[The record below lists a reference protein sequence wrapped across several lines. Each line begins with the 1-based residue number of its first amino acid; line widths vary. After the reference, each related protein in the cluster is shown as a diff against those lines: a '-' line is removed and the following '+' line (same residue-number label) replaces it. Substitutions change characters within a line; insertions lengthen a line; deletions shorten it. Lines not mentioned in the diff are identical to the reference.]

1 MLVEQIVDVVNQL
14 QLETLGQ
21 EAVENVNIEN
31 VISIAKT
38 VYTDVGIDNYV
49 RKLVNHIGKVVFVN
63 RPYKAKAPNVLMD
76 GWEFGSIL
84 EKIDSDLPDSQRNE
98 SWNLRD
104 GETYNQDT
112 FKGPKNVRAFF
123 FNDKTTYEIQIS
135 VTEMQVQESF
145 SNINQL
151 NGFFSMIFTK
161 INNRIEL
168 DNRNLIM
175 ATINNMIVA
184 TIYRNFSSL
193 RQSDGTF
200 NFGNNSKV
208 SAINLLGLYKETNP
222 DHLSTEELALL
233 TAGNCIQNLKFIK
246 FASYQI
252 ALASERMSDYSTL
265 FNIGNRERFTPKD
278 FQKLV
283 LLSEFAKSA
292 DVYLQSDTFHEE
304 YTKLPNAET
313 VVFWQGTGRDYA
325 FSSTSKI
332 HITNDGYIGENINIT
347 EDNPIGTMPDPSGS
361 TEIQVSGILGCLFD
375 RDALGI
381 NNYNQ
386 RVPSHYNAKGEFV
399 NYFYKVD
406 ARYFNDYNENFIVF
420 FVA

>member
-1 MLVEQIVDVVNQL
+1 MLFQL
-14 QLETLGQ
+14 LKQ
-21 EAVENVNIEN
+21 
-31 VISIAKT
+31 
-38 VYTDVGIDNYV
+38 YTI
-49 RKLVNHIGKVVFVN
+49 VNHIGKVIFVN

-84 EKIDSDLPDSQRNE
+84 EKIDSDLPDSQQNM
-98 SWNLRD
+98 SWSLQD
-104 GETYNQDT
+104 GTEYNQDI
-112 FKGPKNVRAFF
+112 FKGAKNVRAYF

-135 VTEMQVQESF
+135 IAEMQVKESF
-145 SNINQL
+145 SSLNQL

-175 ATINNMIVA
+175 TTINNMIAA

-193 RQSDGTF
+193 RQGDGTF
-200 NFGNNSKV
+200 NFANNSKT

-222 DHLSTEELALL
+222 DNLVPEELALL
-233 TAGNCIQNLKFIK
+233 TAGNCLQNTQFIK
-246 FASYQI
+246 FCALQI
-252 ALASERMSDYSTL
+252 ALTSERMSDYSTL
-265 FNIGNRERFTPKD
+265 FNIGSRERFTPRD
-278 FQKLV
+278 YQKLV

-292 DVYLQSDTFHEE
+292 DVYLQSSTFHDE
-304 YTKLPNAET
+304 YTKLPKSET
-313 VVFWQGTGRDYA
+313 VVYWQGTGKDYR

-332 HITNDGYIGENINIT
+332 HLTNDGYIGENDINGAI
-347 EDNPIGTMPDPSGS
+347 PAPSGS
-361 TEIQVSGILGCLFD
+361 TEIQVSGIIGVLFD

-406 ARYFNDYNENFIVF
+406 ARYFNDYNENFVVF

>member
-1 MLVEQIVDVVNQL
+1 MLVEQITDVVTQL
-14 QLETLGQ
+14 QAESLGT
-21 EAVENVNIEN
+21 EDIVEVNVENV
-31 VISIAKT
+31 VSVART
-38 VYTDVGIDNYV
+38 VYDAIGLDNYV
-49 RKLVNHIGKVVFVN
+49 KKLVNHIGKVVFVN

-84 EKIDSDLPDSQRNE
+84 EKIDSDLPDSQQNM
-98 SWNLRD
+98 SWALQD
-104 GETYNQDT
+104 GTEYNQDI
-112 FKGPKNVRAFF
+112 FKGAKNVRAYF

-135 VTEMQVQESF
+135 IAEMQVKESF

-175 ATINNMIVA
+175 TTINNMIAA
-184 TIYRNFSSL
+184 TIYRNYSSL

-200 NFGNNSKV
+200 NFGNNSKT

-222 DHLSTEELALL
+222 DHLTSEELALL
-233 TAGNCIQNLKFIK
+233 TAGNCLQNTQFIK
-246 FASYQI
+246 FCALQI
-252 ALASERMSDYSTL
+252 ALTSERMSDYSTL
-265 FNIGNRERFTPKD
+265 FNIGSRERFTPRD
-278 FQKLV
+278 YQKLV

-292 DVYLQSDTFHEE
+292 DVYLQSGTFHDE
-304 YTKLPNAET
+304 YTKLPKSET
-313 VVFWQGTGRDYA
+313 VVYWQGTGKDYR

-332 HITNDGYIGENINIT
+332 HLTNEGYIGENNSEGAI
-347 EDNPIGTMPDPSGS
+347 PSPSGS
-361 TEIQVSGILGCLFD
+361 TEIQVSGIIGVLFD

-406 ARYFNDYNENFIVF
+406 ARYFNDYNENFVVF

>member
-1 MLVEQIVDVVNQL
+1 MLVEQITDVVQQL
-14 QLETLGQ
+14 ANESLGT
-21 EAVENVNIEN
+21 EEVVTVDVENV
-31 VISIAKT
+31 VSTAKT
-38 VYTDVGIDNYV
+38 VYDALGLDNYV
-49 RKLVNHIGKVVFVN
+49 KKLINHIGRVVFVN

-84 EKIDSDLPDSQRNE
+84 EKVDSDLPDSQQNM
-98 SWNLRD
+98 SWNLQD
-104 GETYNQDT
+104 GTEYNQDI
-112 FKGPKNVRAFF
+112 FKGAKNVRAYF

-135 VTEMQVQESF
+135 VVEMQVKESF
-145 SNINQL
+145 SNVNQL
-151 NGFFSMIFTK
+151 NGFFSMIYTK

-175 ATINNMIVA
+175 TTINNMICA

-193 RQSDGTF
+193 RQEDGTF
-200 NFGNNSKV
+200 NFANNSKV
-208 SAINLLGLYKETNP
+208 SAINILGLYKETNP
-222 DHLSTEELALL
+222 DMLLAEELAQI
-233 TAGNCIQNLKFIK
+233 TAGNCLQNTRFIK
-246 FASYQI
+246 FAALQI

-265 FNIGNRERFTPKD
+265 FNIGARERFTPKEY
-278 FQKLV
+278 QKLV

-292 DVYLQSDTFHEE
+292 DVYLQSSTFHEE
-304 YTKLPNAET
+304 YTKLPQSET
-313 VVFWQGTGRDYA
+313 VVYWQGTGTDYK

-332 HITNDGYIGENINIT
+332 HLSNKNYINESGEVN
-347 EDNPIGTMPDPSGS
+347 SAS
-361 TEIQVSGILGCLFD
+361 TEIQVSGILGVLFD

-381 NNYNQ
+381 NNYNR

-406 ARYFNDYNENFIVF
+406 ARYFNDFNENFVVF

>member
-1 MLVEQIVDVVNQL
+1 MLVKEIVEVVNKL
-14 QLETLGQ
+14 QQESLGQ
-21 EAVENVNIEN
+21 EEIVNVDAENV
-31 VISIAKT
+31 VSVAKT
-38 VYTDVGIDNYV
+38 VFNNVGLDNYV
-49 RKLVNHIGKVVFVN
+49 KRLVNHIGKVVFVN

-84 EKIDSDLPDSQRNE
+84 EKIDSDLPDSQQNM
-98 SWNLRD
+98 SWRLED
-104 GETYNQDT
+104 GTEYNQDI
-112 FKGPKNVRAFF
+112 FKGAKNVRAYF

-135 VTEMQVQESF
+135 VAEMQVKESF
-145 SNINQL
+145 SSINQL

-175 ATINNMIVA
+175 TTINNMICA
-184 TIYRNFSSL
+184 TIYRNYSSL
-193 RQSDGTF
+193 RQENGTF
-200 NFGNNSKV
+200 NFENNSKV
-208 SAINLLGLYKETNP
+208 SAINLLGLYKTTNP
-222 DHLSTEELALL
+222 DHLTTEELALI
-233 TAGNCIQNLKFIK
+233 TSDNCLQDTNFIK
-246 FASYQI
+246 FCALQI
-252 ALASERMSDYSTL
+252 ALTSERMQDYSTL
-265 FNIGNRERFTPKD
+265 FNIGGRERFTPSQY
-278 FQKLV
+278 QKLV

-292 DVYLQSDTFHEE
+292 DVYLQSVTFHNE
-304 YTKLPNAET
+304 YVKLPNSET
-313 VVFWQGTGRDYA
+313 VVYWQGTGKDYK

-332 HITNDGYIGENINIT
+332 HMTNTGYIGENTSEGDI
-347 EDNPIGTMPDPSGS
+347 PSPSGA
-361 TEIQVSGILGCLFD
+361 TEIQVSGVIGVLFD

-406 ARYFNDYNENFIVF
+406 ARYFNDYNENFVVF